1 MKKPYMHTIVGSS
14 GRNFVLII
22 LFQLQGS
29 KSGLFESN
37 LFWVV
42 DADVISFSFFV
53 ESKGKKI

>member
-1 MKKPYMHTIVGSS
+1 MKKPYMHTIVGSP

>member
-1 MKKPYMHTIVGSS
+1 MHTIVGSS